1 MEKTSLF
8 VITINRQL
16 GSGGAYVGQ
25 QLAKKLDIF
34 YADREII
41 SQAAKEF
48 SLLEEDLEE
57 REEKISSFWKSF
69 FQSYTFGAPDVYI
82 PQQSYIPTDRELF
95 EIETQII
102 ERIAK
107 ERSAVIIGRCGCHIL
122 REHPKLISIYLHAD
136 KAFRKDNIRNQQDVS
151 EEEAARMI
159 AESDKSRPAYFRTFT
174 GKDWADATQYN
185 LSIDTGK
192 IGLDNS
198 VELIMKYLEA
208 ALK

>member
-16 GSGGAYVGQ
+16 GSGGSYIGQ
-25 QLAKKLDIF
+25 QLAKKLDVF

-48 SLLEEDLEE
+48 SLLEEDLEG
-57 REEKISSFWKSF
+57 REEKLSSFWQSF
-69 FQSYTFGAPDVYI
+69 FQSYSFGTPDVYI

-122 REHPKLISIYLHAD
+122 REHPNNVSIYLHAD
-136 KAFRKDNIRNQQDVS
+136 TAFRKDLIRKQNNIS
-151 EEEAARMI
+151 AEEATRMI
-159 AESDKSRPAYFRTFT
+159 AQSDKARPLYYRTFT
-174 GKDWADATQYN
+174 GKEWTDARQYN
-185 LSIDTGK
+185 LSINTSK
-192 IGLDNS
+192 IGLNIS
-198 VELIMKYLEA
+198 VELIMKYLENV
-208 ALK
+208 LQ